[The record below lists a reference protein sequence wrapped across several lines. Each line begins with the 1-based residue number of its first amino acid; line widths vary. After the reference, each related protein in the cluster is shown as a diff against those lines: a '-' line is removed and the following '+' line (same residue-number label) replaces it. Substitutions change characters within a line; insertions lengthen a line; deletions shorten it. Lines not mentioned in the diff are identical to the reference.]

1 MFFSTSLQSEGGSLA
16 QTWLHACVGNH
27 MEIVP
32 QYEPQIP
39 LDSMI
44 LKIKRK
50 DSNVTDS
57 LCLDKF
63 MKGITIWSVLSVKI
77 QMPACNFDEVA
88 QEH

>member
-1 MFFSTSLQSEGGSLA
+1 MFFSTILQSEGGLLA

-44 LKIKRK
+44 LKI
-50 DSNVTDS
+50 
-57 LCLDKF
+57 
-63 MKGITIWSVLSVKI
+63 
-77 QMPACNFDEVA
+77 
-88 QEH
+88 